1 MNSDEIPVGIV
12 SRMAQ
17 QHEPPP
23 PPSGVAMDAQKLA
36 QDVQQMAQDVDNHII
51 LQASPSNAAVSVG
64 RDAATI
70 HRVKLAKGKRRAK
83 MAAAA
88 ANGGLPSGLSSV
100 SSVTDKY
107 TSSPIKAD
115 DASSSAN
122 ISLGGGDKS
131 TATSNNSS
139 YHIGLPSLLTDGD
152 DMTIESYNE
161 HHEIMETTL
170 YQKFEDAF
178 NITLRNNPGML
189 PGAPTVI
196 DSIKQSLYKVQ
207 QTKLKKEKEMRKQL
221 DKVKAE
227 KDAMEQ
233 QLRKQMGSAAL
244 RKNELA
250 KELDTAKSDKDLL
263 SDSLAKQ
270 TAAINA
276 VKEELK
282 SKMSDVTKEK
292 EELSK
297 HLGFLSKSRAEL
309 EKALEVEM
317 KAVEKDRD
325 ALKDIVAERKK
336 LQKQKNENKA
346 LESKIERMT
355 QAASKEKKALQ
366 SEVTELK
373 KFEEHVSKLRSAH
386 DTSRRELEAEKKKLK
401 EMAGTMQTKKSMLME
416 SLKDLE
422 TQYKQEIE
430 ELEAQIESSK
440 LLHERNM
447 ETVVKKKVMRYLG
460 RDGPPGGD
468 ARTPNTPQ
476 ETDLKDKSEMDID
489 DELLPKE
496 NRYGN
501 MKEGRMR
508 REIDRLRE
516 ELEIVGGGTP
526 RTPRVLDAR
535 EDIGTFRERD
545 EMKYSTPS
553 TPGRRSMLRGRDA
566 LISPRYGLES
576 VGLSGG
582 YGGEAGR
589 YSEDSEDDLRYP
601 GGGGSRSYHHLS
613 RHHMAPPLSQRS
625 PRTVGRRSLGGE
637 RRRNYYFN

>member
-17 QHEPPP
+17 QHEPR
-23 PPSGVAMDAQKLA
+23 VAMDAQKLA

-51 LQASPSNAAVSVG
+51 LQASPSNTAVSVG

-88 ANGGLPSGLSSV
+88 ANIGLPSGSSSV

-107 TSSPIKAD
+107 TSSPIKVD
-115 DASSSAN
+115 DASSSAH

-131 TATSNNSS
+131 TTTSNNSS

-250 KELDTAKSDKDLL
+250 KELDAAKSDKDLL

-282 SKMSDVTKEK
+282 SKMNDVTKEK

-309 EKALEVEM
+309 EKTLEVEI
-317 KAVEKDRD
+317 R
-325 ALKDIVAERKK
+325 
-336 LQKQKNENKA
+336 
-346 LESKIERMT
+346 
-355 QAASKEKKALQ
+355 
-366 SEVTELK
+366 
-373 KFEEHVSKLRSAH
+373 
-386 DTSRRELEAEKKKLK
+386 
-401 EMAGTMQTKKSMLME
+401 
-416 SLKDLE
+416 
-422 TQYKQEIE
+422 
-430 ELEAQIESSK
+430 
-440 LLHERNM
+440 
-447 ETVVKKKVMRYLG
+447 
-460 RDGPPGGD
+460 P
-468 ARTPNTPQ
+468 
-476 ETDLKDKSEMDID
+476 
-489 DELLPKE
+489 
-496 NRYGN
+496 
-501 MKEGRMR
+501 
-508 REIDRLRE
+508 
-516 ELEIVGGGTP
+516 
-526 RTPRVLDAR
+526 
-535 EDIGTFRERD
+535 
-545 EMKYSTPS
+545 
-553 TPGRRSMLRGRDA
+553 
-566 LISPRYGLES
+566 
-576 VGLSGG
+576 
-582 YGGEAGR
+582 
-589 YSEDSEDDLRYP
+589 
-601 GGGGSRSYHHLS
+601 
-613 RHHMAPPLSQRS
+613 
-625 PRTVGRRSLGGE
+625 
-637 RRRNYYFN
+637 